1 MVFKIPAE
9 NTQIASSTDVC
20 KNFKA
25 CASIYFH
32 YEIMTLTTWQLGN
45 WKYIQ

>member
-25 CASIYFH
+25 CASILFSLWNNDVNN
-32 YEIMTLTTWQLGN
+32 MT
-45 WKYIQ
+45 IR